1 MDLLTDEMASQ
12 VMDKDLR
19 RVIDRIER
27 FEQMHERASLNIQ
40 NGRIEDA
47 ISCVEEELRDLEDVK
62 QMIDEA
68 QAWKDTQRLMAAL
81 QAMGYDIRRVEVR
94 RR

>member
-1 MDLLTDEMASQ
+1 MDLLTNELASQ

-19 RVIDRIER
+19 RAVARINGV
-27 FEQMHERASLNIQ
+27 EQMHERASLNIQ

-68 QAWKDTQRLMAAL
+68 RAWKDTQRLMTAL
-81 QAMGYDIRRVEVR
+81 QAMGYDIRKVEVR

>member
-1 MDLLTDEMASQ
+1 MDLLTDELASQ

-27 FEQMHERASLNIQ
+27 FEQMHERVCLNIQ

-47 ISCVEEELRDLEDVK
+47 IGCVEEELRDLEDVK

-68 QAWKDTQRLMAAL
+68 QTWKDTQRLMAAL

>member
-1 MDLLTDEMASQ
+1 MSLLTNELTDQ
-12 VMDKDLR
+12 VMGKDLH
-19 RVIDRIER
+19 RVINRIEC

-68 QAWKDTQRLMAAL
+68 RAWKDTQRLMTAL
-81 QAMGYDIRRVEVR
+81 QAMGYDIRKVEVR